1 MEFKLANY
9 GKGKSK
15 LLLRLSMFFKGV
27 TGLLA
32 VSTYIMAN
40 PTLAIVIVVIG
51 AVATELVEFIKEE
64 QKEDATPD
72 STKHD

>member
-1 MEFKLANY
+1 MNFNLKNY
-9 GKGKSK
+9 GGGKSK

-40 PTLAIVIVVIG
+40 PTLAVVIVVIG
-51 AVATELVEFIKEE
+51 ALATEAVEFIKEE
-64 QKEDATPD
+64 QKEDASDT
-72 STKHD
+72 TKHD